1 MAFGENLA
9 KPIFLKDKIFST
21 ENPAFV
27 MGIVN
32 ANGDSF
38 WEKSRGG
45 ARLAKRLVEQGADI
59 LDIGGESTRPGS
71 EYIDA
76 KEELRR
82 VIPLVKKIRKFSNV
96 PISIDTRKYDVMSA
110 AFDAGADILNDVSA
124 LEDDPRLARFAA
136 REKIPVILMHN
147 AMKKNS
153 CKPGRNS
160 AIMNECGEE
169 NIFSQVDEYLSQR
182 AQFALQNGIAAE
194 KIIVDPGIGFGKD
207 TAQNA
212 ALIANAGKLCG
223 GKYSVLMALS
233 RKSFFEKVCG
243 RKVAGRLWGTI
254 AANAYSIL
262 NGVSIVRVH
271 DVDAAVDTVKVLKE
285 ILNVCC

>member
-1 MAFGENLA
+1 MA
-9 KPIFLKDKIFST
+9 KPIFLKDRILST

-45 ARLAKRLVEQGADI
+45 ARLAKILVEQGADI

-76 KEELRR
+76 EEELHR
-82 VIPLVKKIRKFSNV
+82 VIPLVKKIRKFSDI

-124 LEDDPRLARFAA
+124 LEDDPRLVKFVAK
-136 REKIPVILMHN
+136 EKIPVILMHN

-153 CKPGRNS
+153 
-160 AIMNECGEE
+160 
-169 NIFSQVDEYLSQR
+169 
-182 AQFALQNGIAAE
+182 
-194 KIIVDPGIGFGKD
+194 
-207 TAQNA
+207 
-212 ALIANAGKLCG
+212 
-223 GKYSVLMALS
+223 
-233 RKSFFEKVCG
+233 
-243 RKVAGRLWGTI
+243 
-254 AANAYSIL
+254 
-262 NGVSIVRVH
+262 
-271 DVDAAVDTVKVLKE
+271 
-285 ILNVCC
+285 

>member
-1 MAFGENLA
+1 MAR
-9 KPIFLKDKIFST
+9 PIFLKDRILST

-82 VIPLVKKIRKFSNV
+82 VIPLVKKIRKFSDV
-96 PISIDTRKYDVMSA
+96 PISVDTRKYDVMSA

-136 REKIPVILMHN
+136 RERIPVILMHN
-147 AMKKNS
+147 AMKKSS
-153 CKPGRNS
+153 CKPERNS
-160 AIMNECGEE
+160 VIMNECGEE
-169 NIFSQVDEYLSQR
+169 NIFSQVDEYLVRR
-182 AQFALQNGIAAE
+182 AEFALQNGIAAE

-212 ALIANAGKLCG
+212 ALIANAARLCG

-243 RKVAGRLWGTI
+243 RKVAGRLWGTV

-285 ILNVCC
+285 ILNACC

>member
-1 MAFGENLA
+1 
-9 KPIFLKDKIFST
+9 
-21 ENPAFV
+21 

-38 WEKSRGG
+38 WKQSRGG
-45 ARLAKRLVEQGADI
+45 ARRAKLLIKQGADI

-82 VIPLVKKIRKFSNV
+82 VIPLVKKIRSYSDI

-124 LEDDPRLARFAA
+124 LEDDPRLAKFVA
-136 REKIPVILMHN
+136 REQIPVILMHN

-153 CKPGRNS
+153 CTQGRNS
-160 AIMNECGEE
+160 AIMDAVGGKT
-169 NIFSQVDEYLSQR
+169 IFSQVDDYLTRR

-212 ALIANAGKLCG
+212 ALIQKAGELCG
-223 GKYSVLMALS
+223 GTFSVLMALS

-243 RKVAGRLWGTI
+243 RKVAQRLWGTI

-285 ILNVCC
+285 ILHVCC

>member
-1 MAFGENLA
+1 MAR
-9 KPIFLKDKIFST
+9 PIFLKDKILST

-59 LDIGGESTRPGS
+59 LDVGGESTRPGS

-82 VIPLVKKIRKFSNV
+82 VIPLVKKIRKFSDV

-110 AFDAGADILNDVSA
+110 AFDAGANILNDVSA
-124 LEDDPRLARFAA
+124 LEDDPRLAQFAA

-160 AIMNECGEE
+160 AIMNERGEK
-169 NIFSQVDEYLSQR
+169 NIFSQVDEYLAQR

-194 KIIVDPGIGFGKD
+194 KIILDPGIGFGKD

-212 ALIANAGKLCG
+212 ALIKNAGKLCG

-243 RKVAGRLWGTI
+243 RKVAQRLWGTI

-271 DVDAAVDTVKVLKE
+271 DVAAAVDTVKVLKE

>member
-1 MAFGENLA
+1 MA
-9 KPIFLKDKIFST
+9 KPIFLKDRILST

-45 ARLAKRLVEQGADI
+45 ARLAKILVEQGADI

-76 KEELRR
+76 EEELHR
-82 VIPLVKKIRKFSNV
+82 VIPLVKKIRKFSDI

-124 LEDDPRLARFAA
+124 LEDDPRLVKFAA

-153 CKPGRNS
+153 CKTGQNS
-160 AIMNECGEE
+160 AIMDGLAE
-169 NIFSQVDEYLSQR
+169 NIFSQVNEYLMRR
-182 AQFALQNGIAAE
+182 ADFALQNGIGAE

-212 ALIANAGKLCG
+212 ALIANAAKLCG

-243 RKVAGRLWGTI
+243 RKVEERLWGTI
-254 AANAYSIL
+254 AANAYSVL

-271 DVDAAVDTVKVLKE
+271 DVAAAVDTVKVLKE
-285 ILNVCC
+285 ILNACC

>member
-1 MAFGENLA
+1 MA
-9 KPIFLKDKIFST
+9 KPIFLKDRILST

-32 ANGDSF
+32 ANADSF

-45 ARLAKRLVEQGADI
+45 VRLAKLLVRQGADI

-82 VIPLVKKIRKFSNV
+82 VVPLVKKIRKFSDI

-124 LEDDPRLARFAA
+124 LEDDSRLAKFAA

-153 CKPGRNS
+153 CKQERNS
-160 AIMNECGEE
+160 AIMNAGDE
-169 NIFSQVDEYLSQR
+169 NIFSQVDEYLTRR
-182 AQFALQNGIAAE
+182 AQFALENGIAAE

-207 TAQNA
+207 SAQNA
-212 ALIANAGKLCG
+212 ALIKNAGKLCG
-223 GKYSVLMALS
+223 GNFSVLMGLS
-233 RKSFFEKVCG
+233 RKRFFGEICG
-243 RKVAGRLWGTI
+243 RNVSERLFGTI
-254 AANAYSIL
+254 AANAYSVL

-271 DVDAAVDTVKVLKE
+271 DVDAALDMVKVLKE

>member
-1 MAFGENLA
+1 MA
-9 KPIFLKDKIFST
+9 KPIFLKDRILST

-32 ANGDSF
+32 ANADSF

-45 ARLAKRLVEQGADI
+45 VRLAKLLVRQGADI

-82 VIPLVKKIRKFSNV
+82 VVPLVKKIRKFSDI

-124 LEDDPRLARFAA
+124 LEDDSRLAKFAA

-153 CKPGRNS
+153 CKQERNS
-160 AIMNECGEE
+160 AIMNSGDE
-169 NIFSQVDEYLSQR
+169 NIFSQVDEYLTRR
-182 AQFALQNGIAAE
+182 AQFALENGIAAE

-207 TAQNA
+207 RAQNA
-212 ALIANAGKLCG
+212 ALIKNAGKLCG
-223 GKYSVLMALS
+223 GNFSVLMGLS
-233 RKSFFEKVCG
+233 RKRFFGEICG
-243 RKVAGRLWGTI
+243 RNVSERLFGTI
-254 AANAYSIL
+254 AANAYSVL

-271 DVDAAVDTVKVLKE
+271 DVNAALDMVKVLKE

>member
-1 MAFGENLA
+1 MA
-9 KPIFLKDKIFST
+9 KPIFLKDRILST

-32 ANGDSF
+32 ANADSF

-45 ARLAKRLVEQGADI
+45 VRLAKLLVRQGADI

-82 VIPLVKKIRKFSNV
+82 VVPLVKKIRKFSDI

-124 LEDDPRLARFAA
+124 LEDDSRLAGFAA

-153 CKPGRNS
+153 CKQERNS
-160 AIMNECGEE
+160 AIMNAGEE
-169 NIFSQVDEYLSQR
+169 NIFSQVDEYLTRR
-182 AQFALQNGIAAE
+182 AQFALENGIAAK
-194 KIIVDPGIGFGKD
+194 KIIVDPGIGFGKYR
-207 TAQNA
+207 AQNA
-212 ALIANAGKLCG
+212 ALIKNAGKLCG
-223 GKYSVLMALS
+223 GNFSVLMGLS
-233 RKSFFEKVCG
+233 RKRFFGEICG
-243 RKVAGRLWGTI
+243 RNVSERLFGTI
-254 AANAYSIL
+254 AANAYSVL

-271 DVDAAVDTVKVLKE
+271 DVDAALDMVKVLKE

>member
-1 MAFGENLA
+1 MA
-9 KPIFLKDKIFST
+9 KPIFLKDRILST

-32 ANGDSF
+32 ANADSF

-45 ARLAKRLVEQGADI
+45 VRLAKLLVRQGADI

-82 VIPLVKKIRKFSNV
+82 VVPLVKKIRKFSDI

-124 LEDDPRLARFAA
+124 LEDDSRLAKFAA

-153 CKPGRNS
+153 CKQERNS
-160 AIMNECGEE
+160 AIMNAGDE
-169 NIFSQVDEYLSQR
+169 NIFSQVDEYLTRR
-182 AQFALQNGIAAE
+182 AQFALENGIAAE

-207 TAQNA
+207 RTQNA
-212 ALIANAGKLCG
+212 ALIKNAGKLCG
-223 GKYSVLMALS
+223 GNFSVLMGLS
-233 RKSFFEKVCG
+233 RKRFFGEICG
-243 RKVAGRLWGTI
+243 RNVSERLFGTI
-254 AANAYSIL
+254 TANAYSVL

-271 DVDAAVDTVKVLKE
+271 DVDAALDMVKVLKE